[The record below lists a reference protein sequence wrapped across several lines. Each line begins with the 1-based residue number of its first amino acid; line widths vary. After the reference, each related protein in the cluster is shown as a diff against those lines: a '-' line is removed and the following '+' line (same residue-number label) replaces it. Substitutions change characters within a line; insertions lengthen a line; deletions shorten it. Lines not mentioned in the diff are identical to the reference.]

1 MQATSLCNAQSP
13 YILRSDQPTFIY
25 HNNSNVNRSTAAEVG
40 LGHQGQVHLGID
52 LCLRFHWRQS
62 PYKLVI
68 GAGFINHDNSSVM
81 DAHPRVSRQQ
91 ANSFVSTNIRLTGQ
105 QHRLFPPNMIQCWF
119 SPWSTHRRKCCVL
132 IWKLNNILVYSWI
145 DKTNILAKLFDPKT
159 KYCQYFMRGAQL
171 HNCTYI

>member
-62 PYKLVI
+62 PYKLAI

-119 SPWSTHRRKCCVL
+119 FPWSTHRRKCCVL
-132 IWKLNNILVYSWI
+132 IWKLNNNFNILGYSWI
-145 DKTNILAKLFDPKT
+145 DKTNIILSKVVWSE
-159 KYCQYFMRGAQL
+159 
-171 HNCTYI
+171 N